1 MFKSE
6 STIIN
11 NTEPTELELRNA
23 AKLALQLLQ
32 IDNCHNIALLLGYSA
47 DMSNIQ
53 AITAWMSEYIAKNP
67 DQQSFT
73 EHVYP
78 ALCESLNEYHR
89 QLI

>member
-47 DMSNIQ
+47 DMSNFQ
-53 AITAWMSEYIAKNP
+53 AITA
-67 DQQSFT
+67 
-73 EHVYP
+73 
-78 ALCESLNEYHR
+78 
-89 QLI
+89 